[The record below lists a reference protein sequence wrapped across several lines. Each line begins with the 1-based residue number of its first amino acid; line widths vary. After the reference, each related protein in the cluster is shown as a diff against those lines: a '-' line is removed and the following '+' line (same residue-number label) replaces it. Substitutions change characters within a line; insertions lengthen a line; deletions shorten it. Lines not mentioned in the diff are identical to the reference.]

1 VARKTPDIPGED
13 EFTGFMRAYQDMV
26 YSTAAR
32 LTGNDA
38 QAQEI
43 AQETFLK
50 AYENFH
56 HLRTSPTAGGWLRTV
71 ARRQSLNHLTR
82 YRSRWR
88 LFSDMR
94 APDQSDGDDLEFEIP
109 VDDAAASEID
119 SAERHERIE
128 QALQKL
134 PDHQR
139 VPLVLFH
146 FEDMSYEDIASQ
158 LSISLAKLKTDM
170 LRGRAALAKVL
181 QRKGVTRESIEV

>member
-94 APDQSDGDDLEFEIP
+94 AADADDSDDLEFEIP

-158 LSISLAKLKTDM
+158 LNITLAKLKTDM

-181 QRKGVTRESIEV
+181 QRRGVTRESIEV

>member
-13 EFTGFMRAYQDMV
+13 VTGFMRAYQDMV

-88 LFSDMR
+88 VFSDMR
-94 APDQSDGDDLEFEIP
+94 APDHDDSDDLDFEIP

-146 FEDMSYEDIASQ
+146 FEDLSYEDIASQ
-158 LSISLAKLKTDM
+158 LNISLAKLKTDM

-181 QRKGVTRESIEV
+181 PRKGVTRESIEV